1 MLSANGG
8 TLGNPTTITWIM
20 YDNTT
25 AQLSKQDLI
34 DIEDTY
40 AIRQLQVFAEY
51 QSLCEQLAISNDPE
65 SIIWP

>member
-1 MLSANGG
+1 
-8 TLGNPTTITWIM
+8 M